1 MNIYYTIITAFIIIF
16 RDSTRSKSKIFAYKD
31 HGLPIESVETVLA
44 AFRQVDPNQ
53 PNFTPKERVK
63 AVREL
68 LLQKIQKIASLPGL
82 EDHEAVDR
90 DRLPKAHHTFQSF
103 INQSASIEASKTND
117 ILVDWNIP
125 IKLRLTLL
133 PDRLT

>member
-1 MNIYYTIITAFIIIF
+1 M
-16 RDSTRSKSKIFAYKD
+16 
-31 HGLPIESVETVLA
+31 
-44 AFRQVDPNQ
+44 
-53 PNFTPKERVK
+53 
-63 AVREL
+63 
-68 LLQKIQKIASLPGL
+68 

-103 INQSASIEASKTND
+103 INQSASIEASKTKD

-133 PDRLT
+133 PDRIT

>member
-1 MNIYYTIITAFIIIF
+1 MPSFDT
-16 RDSTRSKSKIFAYKD
+16 
-31 HGLPIESVETVLA
+31 
-44 AFRQVDPNQ
+44 Q
-53 PNFTPKERVK
+53 ERTK
-63 AVREL
+63 AIREL
-68 LLQKIQKIASLPGL
+68 LLQKLQKIAELPGM

-103 INQSASIEASKTND
+103 INQSASIEASKTKD

-133 PDRLT
+133 PDRIT